1 MADSTLIVSAGSAV
15 PTTARS
21 KRRRRAVPLSALLL
35 LLIVAFCVLGPF
47 FSPYGANELDS
58 ANALASPSSSH
69 WLGTDEV
76 GRDMA
81 TRLMYGGRLSLGI
94 AAGAVLI
101 ALVLGTAW
109 GMAAATGSRL
119 LSELLMRAADITMAI
134 PQIMFALLFVA
145 AFGASRISL
154 IIITGLLLSP
164 SSARMARAAVL
175 QEIGQ
180 DYYVAGVAYGA
191 RRRTLMLSEVL
202 PNAAPSIAGQAVIN
216 AASAI
221 ILEASLSFVGL
232 GIQPPGMSWGT
243 LLQQGYGQIYS
254 APFYAMAPAAA
265 ILLTVLSLN
274 LLADRSAHSELRR
287 GAR

>member
-1 MADSTLIVSAGSAV
+1 MADSTLIVSAGKATLAS
-15 PTTARS
+15 R
-21 KRRRRAVPLSALLL
+21 KERRRRFIPLSALLL
-35 LLIVAFCVLGPF
+35 VLIVAFCLLGPLL
-47 FSPYGANELDS
+47 SAYGPNELDS

-109 GMAAATGSRL
+109 GMAAATGNRL
-119 LSELLMRAADITMAI
+119 TSELLMRTADITMAI

-145 AFGASRISL
+145 AFGASPVSL
-154 IIITGLLLSP
+154 IVITGLLLAP

-180 DYYVAGVAYGA
+180 DYYLAGVAYGA
-191 RRRTLMLSEVL
+191 RRSTLMLSEVL
-202 PNAAPSIAGQAVIN
+202 PNAAPGIGAQAVIN

-243 LLQQGYGQIYS
+243 LLQQGYAQIYS
-254 APFYAMAPAAA
+254 APFYAVAPAAA
-265 ILLTVLSLN
+265 ILLTVLCLN
-274 LLADRSAHSELRR
+274 LLADRAARSELLGGSR
-287 GAR
+287 

>member
-1 MADSTLIVSAGSAV
+1 VADSVLAIALDPPRVA
-15 PTTARS
+15 
-21 KRRRRAVPLSALLL
+21 RRRRRGLVPISGLLL
-35 LLIVAFCVLGPF
+35 LLIVGACVVGPF
-47 FSPYGANELDS
+47 LSPYGATDLDS
-58 ANALASPSSSH
+58 AHALASPSGSH

-81 TRLMYGGRLSLGI
+81 TRLMVGGRLTLEI
-94 AAGAVLI
+94 AGGAVLI

-119 LSELLMRAADITMAI
+119 VGELLMRVADISMAI
-134 PQIMFALLFVA
+134 PQVMFALLFVA
-145 AFGASRISL
+145 ALGASRPTL
-154 IIITGLLLSP
+154 IVTTGLLLAP

-175 QEIGQ
+175 QEISQ
-180 DYYVAGVAYGA
+180 DYYTAGIAYGA
-191 RRRTLMLSEVL
+191 RRGRLLLGEVL
-202 PNAAPSIAGQAVIN
+202 PNALPGIAAQAVIN

-232 GIQPPGMSWGT
+232 GVQPPGVSWGT

-254 APFYAMAPAAA
+254 ATFYVAGPAGA
-265 ILLTVLSLN
+265 ILLTVLCLN
-274 LLADRSAHSELRR
+274 LLADRSTRRDLRG

>member
-1 MADSTLIVSAGSAV
+1 MADSVLIVASGS
-15 PTTARS
+15 PTGA
-21 KRRRRAVPLSALLL
+21 RRRRRRRRLIPLSGVLLV
-35 LLIVAFCVLGPF
+35 LIVGFCVVGPLL
-47 FSPYGANELDS
+47 SPYGANELDS

-81 TRLMYGGRLSLGI
+81 TRLMYGGRLSLEI

-101 ALVLGTAW
+101 ALVIGTAW
-109 GMAAATGSRL
+109 GMVAATSGRVI
-119 LSELLMRAADITMAI
+119 SELLMRAADISMAI

-145 AFGASRISL
+145 ALGASRPSL
-154 IIITGLLLSP
+154 IVITGLLLAP

-180 DYYVAGVAYGA
+180 DYYAAGVAYGA
-191 RRRTLMLSEVL
+191 RRSRLMLGEVL
-202 PNAAPSIAGQAVIN
+202 PNAAPGIAAQVVIN

-254 APFYAMAPAAA
+254 ATFYVISPAVA
-265 ILLTVLSLN
+265 ILLTVLCLN
-274 LLADRSAHSELRR
+274 LLADRSARR
-287 GAR
+287 DLLGGTR